1 MRFSLMEGPTHAANS
16 VIGPRRGV
24 TTGSVY
30 AQVMD
35 TSMTVAPRLAAL
47 RRPLALCLSGGGARG
62 AAQAGA
68 VMELV
73 AQGLRP
79 DLIVGT
85 SIGAWNGSWLAAH
98 PDVENARAL
107 QYWWTDPEVRRVMRG
122 MLLGYAG
129 ALAWRRSAALS
140 ADRVERL
147 LGRALGTITFEE
159 LQIPLAVGAVDLL
172 SGDLMYFD
180 RGPVAEAVRA
190 SSAIPTVLPP
200 VALDD
205 RLFLD
210 GGVIDN
216 FGVNEAVRRGARTII
231 LVDASTSELSRVPIG
246 LGAIVDRAT
255 LVAQLHQRRRSLA
268 AAAAAGVP
276 IHLVEMGSLGGV
288 LDFTRL
294 GASLELGRQAARAW
308 LAGEP
313 LPSPAPLG
321 AEERR
326 RAVASWRVVED
337 RVLPLW
343 RRATGQQARRNGNG
357 ATAPGSG
364 IILPAPGM
372 AEASGG

>member
-1 MRFSLMEGPTHAANS
+1 MSETPSTEATRFDS
-16 VIGPRRGV
+16 
-24 TTGSVY
+24 
-30 AQVMD
+30 
-35 TSMTVAPRLAAL
+35 L

-68 VMELV
+68 VIELV
-73 AQGLRP
+73 AAGLRP

-85 SIGAWNGSWLAAH
+85 SIGAWNGAWIAAH
-98 PDVENARAL
+98 PEVENARAL
-107 QYWWTDPEVRRVMRG
+107 QYWWTDAEVRRVMRG

-129 ALAWRRSAALS
+129 AIAWRRSAALS
-140 ADRVERL
+140 ANRVEHL
-147 LGRALGTITFEE
+147 LHRALGRVTFDE
-159 LQIPLAVGAVDLL
+159 LEIPLAVGATDLL
-172 SGDLMYFD
+172 SGDLVYFD

-231 LVDASTSELSRVPIG
+231 LVDASTSELTRVPIG

-268 AAAAAGVP
+268 VAAAAGVP
-276 IHLVEMGSLGGV
+276 LHLVEMGALGGV

-294 GASLELGRQAARAW
+294 GGSLELGRKAARAW
-308 LAGEP
+308 INGET
-313 LPSPAPLG
+313 LPAPAPL
-321 AEERR
+321 AEEEERPR
-326 RAVASWRVVED
+326 VAASLRLVED

-343 RRATGQQARRNGNG
+343 RRATGQRPHPNGKPSP
-357 ATAPGSG
+357 AHAAG
-364 IILPAPGM
+364 ILLPPPGM
-372 AEASGG
+372 AEAGGG